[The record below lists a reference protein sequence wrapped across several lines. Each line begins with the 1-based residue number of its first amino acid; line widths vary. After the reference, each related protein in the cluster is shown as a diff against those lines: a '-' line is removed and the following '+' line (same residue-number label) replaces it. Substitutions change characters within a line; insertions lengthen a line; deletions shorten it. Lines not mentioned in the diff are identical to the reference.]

1 MIKMKLLKAKKGD
14 CIIIEFGDQKMIHR
28 IIIDSGD
35 SRKCNTPL
43 GNYIKEVKKENQII
57 DLMVLTHYDDDHIN
71 GFLALLENSII
82 DSALVKK
89 VWMNYGT
96 ELSKTVKST
105 DVLKFTVTEKNCKTT
120 ADRGKDFYNYLNEK
134 GIELKSVTYSN
145 QELSV
150 EGARFIILSPSL
162 KQIKRMLREVKKIDD
177 RVIPFD
183 NEESILKTAGS
194 NKDFDDSIDTVLSQP
209 FNEDNRVANCSS
221 IAFIFEYN
229 NHRILF
235 LGDSAPSQIV
245 TALEERGYSNS
256 NKLKLDY
263 CKLSHHGS
271 NYNTSDELIKL
282 LDCQNYIICSNW
294 SGDRPGKQCLSRV
307 VVNNDKKTNFFCNYP
322 HKDAFTKD
330 EMEKYGISFVDIES
344 REIVL
349 EE

>member
-1 MIKMKLLKAKKGD
+1 MMLLKAQKGD
-14 CIIIEFGDQKMIHR
+14 CIIIEYGDQKIIHR

-35 SRKCNTPL
+35 QKKCNTPL
-43 GNYIKEVKKENQII
+43 GNYIKGVKKENQII

-82 DSALVKK
+82 DSSSVKK

-96 ELSKTVKST
+96 ELSKQAEST
-105 DVLKFTVTEKNCKTT
+105 NVLNFTVTEASCKTT
-120 ADRGKDFYNYLNEK
+120 AEKGRDFYDLLNEK
-134 GIELKSVTYSN
+134 GIELKSVIYLN
-145 QELSV
+145 QDFLV

-162 KQIKRMLREVKKIDD
+162 KQIKRMLKEVKKIDD
-177 RVIPFD
+177 RVVFFD
-183 NEESILKTAGS
+183 NEEPTLKTAGS
-194 NKDFDDSIDTVLSQP
+194 NKDFDDSIDAVLLQE
-209 FNEDNRVANCSS
+209 FKEDNKVANCSS

-229 NHRILF
+229 DHRILF

-245 TALEERGYSNS
+245 TALKERGYSNS

-271 NYNTSDELIKL
+271 NHNTSDELIKL

-307 VVNNDKKTNFFCNYP
+307 VVNNDKKTNFFCNYF
-322 HKDAFTKD
+322 HKEVFTKD
-330 EMEKYGISFVDIES
+330 EMEKYGISFVDIEE

>member
-1 MIKMKLLKAKKGD
+1 
-14 CIIIEFGDQKMIHR
+14 
-28 IIIDSGD
+28 
-35 SRKCNTPL
+35 
-43 GNYIKEVKKENQII
+43 
-57 DLMVLTHYDDDHIN
+57 MVLTHYDNDHIN

-82 DSALVKK
+82 DSSSVKK

-96 ELSKTVKST
+96 ELSKQAEST
-105 DVLKFTVTEKNCKTT
+105 NVLKFTVTEASCKTT
-120 ADRGKDFYNYLNEK
+120 AEKGKDFYDLLNEK
-134 GIELKSVTYSN
+134 GIELKSVIYLN
-145 QELSV
+145 QEFLV

-162 KQIKRMLREVKKIDD
+162 NQIKRMLKEVKKIDD
-177 RVIPFD
+177 RSIPFD
-183 NEESILKTAGS
+183 NEEPTLKTAGS
-194 NKDFDDSIDTVLSQP
+194 NKDFEASIENAVSKTFTEDTSIS
-209 FNEDNRVANCSS
+209 NCSS

-229 NHRILF
+229 DHRILF

-245 TALEERGYSNS
+245 SALNDMGYSND

-271 NYNTSDELIKL
+271 NYNTSNELIQL

-307 VVNNDKKTNFFCNYP
+307 VVNNDKKTNFFCNYF
-322 HKDAFTKD
+322 HKEVFTKD
-330 EMEKYGISFVDIES
+330 EMEKYGISFVDIEE

>member
-1 MIKMKLLKAKKGD
+1 MLKMMVLKARKGD
-14 CIIIEFGDQKMIHR
+14 CIIIEYGDQKMIHR
-28 IIIDSGD
+28 LIIDSGD
-35 SRKCNTPL
+35 NKKCNSPL
-43 GNYIKEVKKENQII
+43 RNYIEGVKKENQII

-71 GFLALLENSII
+71 GFLSLLRNSVI
-82 DSALVKK
+82 DSSSVKK

-96 ELSKTVKST
+96 ELSRKVEST
-105 DVLKFTVTEKNCKTT
+105 NVLKFNVAEAYCKTT
-120 ADRGKDFYNYLNEK
+120 AEKGKDFYDYLNEK
-134 GIELKSVTYSN
+134 GIELKSVIYLN
-145 QELSV
+145 QQLSV

-162 KQIKRMLREVKKIDD
+162 KQIKRMLKEVKKIDD
-177 RVIPFD
+177 RVILFD
-183 NEESILKTAGS
+183 NEKSTLKTAGS
-194 NKDFDDSIDTVLSQP
+194 NKDFEDSIETAVSKK
-209 FNEDNRVANCSS
+209 FNEDTSISNCSS

-229 NHRILF
+229 DHRILF

-245 TALEERGYSNS
+245 SALSDLGYSYN

-271 NYNTSDELIKL
+271 NRNTSDELIQL

-307 VVNNDKKTNFFCNYP
+307 VVNNDKKTNFFCNYL
-322 HKDAFTKD
+322 HKNVFTQD
-330 EMEKYGISFVDIES
+330 EMDKYSISFVDIEN